1 MHFKIA
7 KSAQSYFNNIMN
19 LEGSHAAEDKNKFI
33 QFDVYYCCA
42 LIGMAAVQIDE
53 DSSELKDLVER
64 YPVQYRNCKAQIA
77 GLLVAT
83 EARRLGIDI
92 QSPKLEEIM
101 VQYLS
106 NNDTLLSEEGVRTL
120 NAYAL
125 RGYQLIR
132 DYPLID
138 KPTSREEFLDAF
150 NIAMCKYERID
161 V

>member
-53 DSSELKDLVER
+53 NSSDLKDLVER
-64 YPVQYRNCKAQIA
+64 YPVQYRDCKAQIA

-83 EARRLGIDI
+83 EAKRLGIDI
-92 QSPKLEEIM
+92 QSPNLEEIM

-106 NNDTLLSEEGVRTL
+106 NNDTLLSEEGIKTL

-161 V
+161 A

>member
-7 KSAQSYFNNIMN
+7 KSAQNYFNNIMN

-53 DSSELKDLVER
+53 NSSDLKDLVER
-64 YPVQYRNCKAQIA
+64 YPVQYRDCQAQIA

-83 EARRLGIDI
+83 EAKRLGIDI

-125 RGYQLIR
+125 RGYQLLR

-138 KPTSREEFLDAF
+138 KPTSREEFLDAVSVA
-150 NIAMCKYERID
+150 ICKYECID